1 MPFGYGLGYSN
12 FTYSNVSLL
21 DASKAPCGKGCAVHA
36 TEGAVFYVKVV
47 ASRFIHF
54 LMGVNSLSPAHRHVR
69 PMGRTR

>member
-36 TEGAVFYVKVV
+36 TEGAVFYVKVD
-47 ASRFIHF
+47 ASRFIF
-54 LMGVNSLSPAHRHVR
+54 S
-69 PMGRTR
+69 